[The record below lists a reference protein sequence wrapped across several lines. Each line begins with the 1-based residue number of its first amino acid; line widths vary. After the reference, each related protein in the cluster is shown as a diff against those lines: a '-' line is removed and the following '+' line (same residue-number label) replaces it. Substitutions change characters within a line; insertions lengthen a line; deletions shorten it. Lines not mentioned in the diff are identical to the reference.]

1 VAASLTIW
9 LGSLEVATVE
19 RDGRGRLTLSYT
31 QGAQQ
36 EFEGGTPVLSVSLPV
51 RPKRFANQV
60 TTAFLDGL
68 LPEEEPRRAI
78 AAELD
83 VAASDVFSLLAALGR
98 DCAGALVIQPANTP
112 PPPTAST
119 ANAERI
125 NQDSLEDL
133 VANLRSAPLG
143 VGGRVRLSLAGVQ
156 EKLLLTRMPDGSW
169 GRPVD
174 GSPSTHILK
183 PAIEGFPDVVANEA
197 FCMRLAF
204 HLGLSVA
211 SVETTSVGDREVIVI
226 ERFDRQ
232 VGADA
237 SVVRVHQEDFCQAL
251 GVPPNK
257 KYEADGGPSL
267 AQVAEILKGFA
278 ASEDLAALLSAV
290 TLNVAVGNCDAHGK
304 NFSLLHLE
312 SGALRLAPLYDVL
325 STRLYDGLSDHLAM
339 SIDTLQVADR
349 VTGERIVNEAT
360 SWGMSHREA
369 TEVVDDL
376 LDRLPE
382 AITAAADQTPGVPN
396 RLVAYTKQRAAEL
409 RGG

>member
-1 VAASLTIW
+1 MASALTIW

-31 QGAQQ
+31 QRAQQ
-36 EFEGGTPVLSVSLPV
+36 EFQGGTPVLSVSLPV

-98 DCAGALVIQPANTP
+98 DCAGALVVQPANTP
-112 PPPTAST
+112 PPIAPST

-125 NQDSLEDL
+125 DQDSLDDL

-156 EKLLLTRMPDGSW
+156 EKLLLTRMPDDSW

-211 SVETTSVGDREVIVI
+211 SVQTTSIGDREVIVI
-226 ERFDRQ
+226 DRFDRQ
-232 VGADA
+232 VGADG

-257 KYEADGGPSL
+257 KYEAHGGPSL
-267 AQVAEILKGFA
+267 SQVAEILKGFA
-278 ASEDLAALLSAV
+278 ASEDLAALLRAV

-304 NFSLLHLE
+304 NFSLLHLA

-325 STRLYDGLSDHLAM
+325 STRIYDGLSDHLAM
-339 SIDTLQVADR
+339 SIDTIQVADR

-360 SWGMSHREA
+360 SWGMSQREA

-382 AITAAADQTPGVPN
+382 AITAAASQTPGVPN
-396 RLVAYTKQRAAEL
+396 RLVDYTNQRAAEL